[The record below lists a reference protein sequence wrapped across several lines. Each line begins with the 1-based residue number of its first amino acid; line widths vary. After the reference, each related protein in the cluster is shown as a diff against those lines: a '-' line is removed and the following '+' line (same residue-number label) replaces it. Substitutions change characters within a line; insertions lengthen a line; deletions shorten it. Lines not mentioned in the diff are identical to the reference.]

1 MAVLFVHASIP
12 CDHFFSECR
21 LFQQISTSWVMLLLS
36 GFRNMPFN
44 YISAVDAC
52 LWSIMPSYVAL
63 VFYSSN
69 WINYVCPKS
78 LYGWTMWCE
87 LNIDI
92 YGYTCDEMV
101 WFFFVAE
108 RRIRAPA
115 AKAGAGAP
123 SRPCEQPP
131 PAEIATGQPH
141 FEPAWV
147 AGVLGSL
154 KRSDRIHL
162 FTIWSNL
169 FSAEGVLNVCSISRV
184 NSSAWHVFS

>member
-1 MAVLFVHASIP
+1 LFSLWCLYRAYTLVVGKNVECRLESLTWAIKGKIEMWNVKILCLNLKISWLFYLCMQVFHVTI
-12 CDHFFSECR
+12 FFSECR

-87 LNIDI
+87 LNIDV
-92 YGYTCDEMV
+92 YGYTCDVEY
-101 WFFFVAE
+101 F
-108 RRIRAPA
+108 
-115 AKAGAGAP
+115 
-123 SRPCEQPP
+123 
-131 PAEIATGQPH
+131 
-141 FEPAWV
+141 
-147 AGVLGSL
+147 
-154 KRSDRIHL
+154 D
-162 FTIWSNL
+162 
-169 FSAEGVLNVCSISRV
+169 
-184 NSSAWHVFS
+184 

>member
-1 MAVLFVHASIP
+1 MWNVKILCLNLKISWLFYLCMQVFHVTI
-12 CDHFFSECR
+12 FFSECR

-101 WFFFVAE
+101 WFFFCRWATYKSTRCE
-108 RRIRAPA
+108 GRGGRTQSAMWAATACRDRDGPTAFRAGMSCRGTW
-115 AKAGAGAP
+115 K
-123 SRPCEQPP
+123 
-131 PAEIATGQPH
+131 
-141 FEPAWV
+141 FEA
-147 AGVLGSL
+147 
-154 KRSDRIHL
+154 
-162 FTIWSNL
+162 
-169 FSAEGVLNVCSISRV
+169 
-184 NSSAWHVFS
+184 